1 MKNVFYLIILCI
13 TFTVSSQEND
23 TIKKSIFS
31 KKHELRIDPVKF
43 AIDRRLSLS
52 YEYFYNK
59 RISFGISTTLL
70 TDQYKLEQYQDNN
83 NLLFINNYQII
94 PFSRFSF
101 ALFKSSLFYIE
112 AFSSVNGGKQKRI
125 ERLNDGQ
132 YAYYDIVEKKYTN
145 VAFGGSLGY
154 KWYFLKSFSLDINA
168 GFGQNIKSETRA
180 IGISRFGLNLGYRF

>member
-1 MKNVFYLIILCI
+1 MKNIFYLFFICI

-31 KKHELRIDPVKF
+31 KKHELRIDPIKLKIHGRL
-43 AIDRRLSLS
+43 AIS
-52 YEYFYNK
+52 YEYFFSK
-59 RISFGISTTLL
+59 RISFGISTTFL
-70 TDQYKLEQYQDNN
+70 TDQYKLERYQDNN
-83 NLLFINNYQII
+83 SLLFINNYQII

-101 ALFKSSLFYIE
+101 ALFKRSLFYIE
-112 AFSSVNGGKQKRI
+112 AFSSINGGKQKRI

-145 VAFGGSLGY
+145 VAFGGSFGY
-154 KWYFLKSFSLDINA
+154 KWYFLKAFSLDINA
-168 GFGQNIKSETRA
+168 GLGQNTKSETGP

>member
-1 MKNVFYLIILCI
+1 MQNVFYLIILCI

-23 TIKKSIFS
+23 TIKKSVFN

-43 AIDRRLSLS
+43 AIHGRLGLS

-112 AFSSVNGGKQKRI
+112 GFSSINGGKQKRI
-125 ERLNDGQ
+125 ERLNHGQ
-132 YAYYDIVEKKYTN
+132 YAYYDIVEKKYIN

-154 KWYFLKSFSLDINA
+154 KWYFLKAFSLDINA
-168 GFGQNIKSETRA
+168 GFGQNTKSETGA